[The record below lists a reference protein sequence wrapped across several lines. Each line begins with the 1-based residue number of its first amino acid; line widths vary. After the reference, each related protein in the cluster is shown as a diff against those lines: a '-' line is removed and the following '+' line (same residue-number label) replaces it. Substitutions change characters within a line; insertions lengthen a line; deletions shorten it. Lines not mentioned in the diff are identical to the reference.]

1 MDPEH
6 FHSLY
11 FQPIGQLDDAKSA
24 WDMLTKRYSTT
35 HGSMKYQLVVELHQ
49 LRQEPGQSI
58 NDYYDQLRFI
68 WDQIDLSDPTW
79 GCSKDAQQYASIRD
93 EFRLYEFL
101 MSLHKDFEPIRAQNK
116 LNILAITPST
126 PLIEQPQQLG
136 DFSGS
141 SNRRKQT
148 NKKFCNY
155 CKRPGHTIET
165 CYRRNKSTAAVANT
179 APTPPTVSTS
189 QSSGSTINLSSTELQ
204 EIITQAV
211 RMVGNASLST
221 ALSVLPGK
229 SQTWLFDS
237 ACCNHMTP
245 HSSLFTNLDPA
256 PHPLNIHIADG
267 STIHGNS
274 LGFVSTSTLSVP
286 RVFHDPRTG
295 QELGTGPRV
304 GRMFLVNNL
313 HLPPVAPVS
322 VAAATAAV
330 SSLPSLAL
338 WHSRLGHAP
347 SSRLGKQPSLPF
359 NNSDSISKSIF
370 ELIHSDVWGP
380 SPVASIGGSRY
391 FVVFIDDYSRYS
403 WIFPMKSRSE
413 ILSIYSN
420 FAKMVETQFSKRIK
434 TFQSDN
440 ALEYTQHAFQALLH
454 SYGTIHHLTCPGTSQ
469 QNGRA
474 ERKLRHILDTVRAL
488 LLSAKIPAPFWGEAS
503 LHAVHAINRI
513 PSTVIHNQTPYERL
527 FGSPPNY
534 HHLRSFGSA
543 CFVLLQPHEHNKL
556 EPRSRLCCFLG
567 YGETQKGYRC
577 YNPVSHRLRVSRNV
591 VFWEHRLFVEL
602 SHFRSSLT
610 NSSILEIFPDE
621 SLVPSANTFDLHLD
635 FSPDIFDASPRQIA
649 DEQIIHELPHFEPGS
664 PAPTLLEDPPQ
675 DIPPRHSTRVRSIPP
690 HLLNYHC
697 YTALATLHEPQTYRE
712 ASTDPLWQIA
722 MKEELDA
729 LTKNHTW
736 DLVTLPPGQSVV
748 GCKWIYKIKTRYDG
762 SVERYKA
769 RLVAKGFTQEYGIDY
784 EETFAPVARISSVRA
799 LLVVAAAR
807 KWDLFQM
814 DVKNAFLNGDLS
826 EEVYMQPPP
835 GLSIESNK
843 VCHLQRALYGLKQ
856 APRAWFAKFSSTIF
870 RLGYTASPYDSA
882 LFLRRTDKGT
892 ILLLLYVD
900 DMIITGDD
908 LSGIQELKDFLNGLY
923 ITQAKYASDL
933 LSQAGLTNSKTVDT
947 PVELNAHLTPLGGK
961 LLSNPSLYRR
971 LVGSLVYLTVTRPD
985 ISYAIH
991 QVSQYLSAPRSTHY
1005 AAVLR
1010 ILRYLKGTIFHGL
1023 FYSAQSPLVLR
1034 AFSDADWAGDP
1045 TDRRSTTGYC
1055 FLLGSSLISWRSKKQ
1070 TFVARS
1076 STEAEYR
1083 ALADTTS
1090 ELLWLRWLLK
1100 DLGVST
1106 SSATPLYYDN
1116 QSAIHIAHNDVFHER
1131 TKHIE
1136 IDCHF
1141 IRYHLLHGALKLF
1154 SVSSKD
1160 QLADIFTKS
1169 LPKRRTRDLV
1179 DNLKLVSHPP

>member
-1 MDPEH
+1 MLWHYCTGAMTIPVKGASEEDVAFLSRMIEWDSHNHMILTWIWNTFIPSISNLLGS
-6 FHSLY
+6 F
-11 FQPIGQLDDAKSA
+11 DDAKSA
-24 WDMLTKRYSTT
+24 WDMLTK
-35 HGSMKYQLVVELHQ
+35 
-49 LRQEPGQSI
+49 RQEPGQSI

-79 GCSKDAQQYASIRD
+79 ACSKDAQQYASIRD
-93 EFRLYEFL
+93 EFRLYKFL
-101 MSLHKDFEPIRAQNK
+101 MSLHKDFEPICGQL
-116 LNILAITPST
+116 LNRSPAPSLDT
-126 PLIEQPQQLG
+126 AVNELQPQQLG

-165 CYRRNKSTAAVANT
+165 CYRRNKSTTVVANT
-179 APTPPTVSTS
+179 EPTPPTASTS
-189 QSSGSTINLSSTELQ
+189 VESQSFGSTINLSSTELQ
-204 EIITQAV
+204 EIIAQAV
-211 RMVGNASLST
+211 RMAGNASLST

-245 HSSLFTNLDPA
+245 HSSLFSNLDPA
-256 PHPLNIHIADG
+256 PHPLNIHIVDG
-267 STIHGNS
+267 STMHGNS
-274 LGFVSTSTLSVP
+274 LGFVSTSNLSVLG
-286 RVFHDPRTG
+286 VFHDPRTG
-295 QELGTGPRV
+295 EELGTGPRV
-304 GRMFLVNNL
+304 GRMFPVNNL
-313 HLPPVAPVS
+313 HLPPVAPISV
-322 VAAATAAV
+322 VAAGGCSFFLTFSCTLAFSSWSCTIFSVQQLV
-330 SSLPSLAL
+330 SRGL
-338 WHSRLGHAP
+338 LG
-347 SSRLGKQPSLPF
+347 SVSKDNFDCTSCQLGKQPVLPF
-359 NNSDSISKSIF
+359 NNSESISNSIF

-380 SPVASIGGSRY
+380 SPVASIG
-391 FVVFIDDYSRYS
+391 
-403 WIFPMKSRSE
+403 
-413 ILSIYSN
+413 
-420 FAKMVETQFSKRIK
+420 
-434 TFQSDN
+434 
-440 ALEYTQHAFQALLH
+440 
-454 SYGTIHHLTCPGTSQ
+454 TSQ

-474 ERKLRHILDTVRAL
+474 ERKLRHILDTIRVL
-488 LLSAKIPAPFWGEAS
+488 LLSAKVPAPFWGEAS

-513 PSTVIHNQTPYERL
+513 PSAVIHNQTPYERL

-567 YGETQKGYRC
+567 YDETQKGYRC
-577 YNPVSHRLRVSRNV
+577 YDPVSHRLRVSY
-591 VFWEHRLFVEL
+591 
-602 SHFRSSLT
+602 
-610 NSSILEIFPDE
+610 E
-621 SLVPSANTFDLHLD
+621 SLVPSTNTFDPPLD
-635 FSPDIFDASPRQIA
+635 FSPDIFDASPRQVA
-649 DEQIIHELPHFEPGS
+649 DEQIDDELPHFEPGCPT
-664 PAPTLLEDPPQ
+664 PALPEDPPQ

-690 HLLNYHC
+690 HLLDYHC

-748 GCKWIYKIKTRYDG
+748 GCKRIYKIKTRSDG

-769 RLVAKGFTQEYGIDY
+769 RLVAK
-784 EETFAPVARISSVRA
+784 A
-799 LLVVAAAR
+799 VAATR

-826 EEVYMQPPP
+826 EEVYMQPLPS
-835 GLSIESNK
+835 LSVESNK
-843 VCHLQRALYGLKQ
+843 VCHLRRALYGLKQ

-870 RLGYTASPYDSA
+870 HLGYTASPYDSA
-882 LFLRRTDKGT
+882 LFLRRIDKGT

-908 LSGIQELKDFLNGLY
+908 LSGIQELKDFLSQQFEMKDLGHLSYFLGLEITHSTDGLY
-923 ITQAKYASDL
+923 ITQAKYASNL

-947 PVELNAHLTPLGGK
+947 PIELNAHLTPSGGK
-961 LLSNPSLYRR
+961 PLSNPSLYRR
-971 LVGSLVYLTVTRPD
+971 LVGNLVYLTVTRPD
-985 ISYAIH
+985 ISYVVH
-991 QVSQYLSAPRSTHY
+991 Q
-1005 AAVLR
+1005 
-1010 ILRYLKGTIFHGL
+1010 GTLFHGL
-1023 FYSAQSPLVLR
+1023 FYSAQPPLVLC

-1045 TDRRSTTGYC
+1045 TDHRSTTGYC
-1055 FLLGSSLISWRSKKQ
+1055 FLLGSSLISWKSKKQ

-1076 STEAEYR
+1076 NTEAEYR

-1106 SSATPLYYDN
+1106 SSATPLYCDN

-1141 IRYHLLHGALKLF
+1141 IRYHLVHGALKLF